1 MVAILSVA
9 VLVAVAVLII
19 AQPRRP
25 RMVVEDVIVLD
36 GPASNAPAATAAA
49 TPAPAPTAPEVA
61 PATTATPPAPTAAP
75 SAPEEAAPA
84 AAIAPEPAPGDILEA
99 LLTDEGSSG
108 DGSVKLGGLTV
119 YVRGGRKGETTRFRI
134 LEVKTSRKGN
144 RYATAELVPADAP
157 AGEVRP

>member
-1 MVAILSVA
+1 M
-9 VLVAVAVLII
+9 AVLII

-36 GPASNAPAATAAA
+36 GPASNTPAATAAA
-49 TPAPAPTAPEVA
+49 MPAPAPAAPEVA
-61 PATTATPPAPTAAP
+61 PAATITPLAPTAAP
-75 SAPEEAAPA
+75 SAPEEAAP

-119 YVRGGRKGETTRFRI
+119 YVRGGRKGETARFRI